1 MIEQKVTIH
10 LKDEFSKSIGTL
22 TLSSIDYVRQVE
34 SFHKISDSFVLENI
48 DLVDEVDNVTPIQYY
63 NKESSQFSNLML
75 LEETE
80 YQILFESEDIDA
92 SYDVLHSLIKI
103 NKSHFKAFRFNLGD
117 SNGFKFY
124 NLDLLVYDTETK
136 EIKDYHNRDHI
147 THF

>member
-75 LEETE
+75 LEE
-80 YQILFESEDIDA
+80 
-92 SYDVLHSLIKI
+92 SL
-103 NKSHFKAFRFNLGD
+103 
-117 SNGFKFY
+117 
-124 NLDLLVYDTETK
+124 
-136 EIKDYHNRDHI
+136 
-147 THF
+147 